1 MKNWFTTEELLQF
14 SGSELEAK
22 CKAKTDHWR
31 HVKRFGWPGEKTAQM
46 MRERCIAWAIP
57 EKAKREEAEAFRNRV
72 KDDPEWAKW
81 EKEKREY
88 WEKHGK
94 EKPPSEDLLG
104 KVGEMT
110 GIPWWGW
117 VAGIG
122 GVVLVMQLGKRK

>member
-1 MKNWFTTEELLQF
+1 MENWFTTEELLQF

-22 CKAKTDHWR
+22 CKAKMDRLAGTGPIGKAR
-31 HVKRFGWPGEKTAQM
+31 SRKGL
-46 MRERCIAWAIP
+46 ERCIAWAIP
-57 EKAKREEAEAFRNRV
+57 EKAKREETEAFRNRV

-94 EKPPSEDLLG
+94 EKPPYEDLLG

-122 GVVLVMQLGKRK
+122 GVALVMQLGKRK